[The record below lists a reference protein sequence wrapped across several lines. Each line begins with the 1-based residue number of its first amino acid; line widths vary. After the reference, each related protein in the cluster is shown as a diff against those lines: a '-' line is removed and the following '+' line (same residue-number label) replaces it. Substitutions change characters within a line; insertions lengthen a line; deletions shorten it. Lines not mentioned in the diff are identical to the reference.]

1 MIERAVASFSE
12 NSRRYGRSNDFVVMD
27 DSDVATARE
36 QTRHALRRLAK
47 QHGVTILYAGPEEKR
62 RFADALLATGLPK
75 EMVEFALFGAAY
87 GISLCGANRNALSL
101 HTAGDMISSVDD
113 DVLSRV
119 ALSPKFQEGLT
130 ISTQSDPAEFWF
142 YPNRETAVGGSTFV
156 EKDPLAVHEQMLGR
170 TLGGCAEVLGAT
182 ELNLDKMN
190 ERFTASL
197 KRGGGQVR
205 VTMLGLL
212 GDCAMTWPRWF
223 LLSGPSGE
231 RLLQSEA
238 AYRSTFVSREFLR
251 VASVATINSGPMCMA
266 YALGLDNRDLLPP
279 FFPVGRNC
287 DGVFGHTL
295 QRCFADSYFGHF
307 PHSIFHAP
315 EDGRTFPAGSVQA
328 DAATRTLSEL
338 LLDCIRP
345 CDFGPACFDDRK
357 RLSILGEHLISMAA
371 LSPAEFKDF
380 ARTRSWQQTGQM
392 LQAMEQRLRVA
403 KESPSFWATDM
414 KQYGLALRKAMITG
428 DFGMPTELRNGRSA
442 EEANVLTQQL
452 FSQFGELLRVWPA
465 MMDAA
470 RELRAKGVRLAQ
482 TVV

>member
-1 MIERAVASFSE
+1 
-12 NSRRYGRSNDFVVMD
+12 
-27 DSDVATARE
+27 
-36 QTRHALRRLAK
+36 
-47 QHGVTILYAGPEEKR
+47 
-62 RFADALLATGLPK
+62 
-75 EMVEFALFGAAY
+75 
-87 GISLCGANRNALSL
+87 
-101 HTAGDMISSVDD
+101 
-113 DVLSRV
+113 
-119 ALSPKFQEGLT
+119 
-130 ISTQSDPAEFWF
+130 
-142 YPNRETAVGGSTFV
+142 
-156 EKDPLAVHEQMLGR
+156 
-170 TLGGCAEVLGAT
+170 
-182 ELNLDKMN
+182 
-190 ERFTASL
+190 
-197 KRGGGQVR
+197 
-205 VTMLGLL
+205 
-212 GDCAMTWPRWF
+212 
-223 LLSGPSGE
+223 
-231 RLLQSEA
+231 
-238 AYRSTFVSREFLR
+238 
-251 VASVATINSGPMCMA
+251 
-266 YALGLDNRDLLPP
+266 
-279 FFPVGRNC
+279 
-287 DGVFGHTL
+287 VFGHTL